1 MGFCKDGEG
10 VGCRGTKKGAG
21 EGLNLSSIT
30 SVLAILAAAFK
41 LVGTP
46 VTPIPPPLL
55 MIGAGLRPGLSA
67 RNVASRIISRQSEAG
82 APAGDIF
89 SEDNN
94 VSESMET
101 IRVQE
106 ITNAILTEAK
116 VEMTVEPGSIQTTSL
131 GVGNFGAPVSS
142 TGMNT
147 NIVSGDG
154 IIR

>member
-1 MGFCKDGEG
+1 MSD
-10 VGCRGTKKGAG
+10 V
-21 EGLNLSSIT
+21 SSIS
-30 SVLAILAAAFK
+30 SVLSIISAAFK
-41 LVGTP
+41 IQSVPATS
-46 VTPIPPPLL
+46 IPPPLL
-55 MIGAGLRPGLSA
+55 MIGAQLRPGLSA
-67 RNVASRIISRQSEAG
+67 RNIASRIISRQSEAG

-89 SEDNN
+89 SESNN
-94 VSESMET
+94 ISEAMET

-106 ITNAILTEAK
+106 IVNAILTESK
-116 VEMTVEPGSIQTTSL
+116 VEITVQPGSIQTTSL

>member
-1 MGFCKDGEG
+1 MVLD
-10 VGCRGTKKGAG
+10 VKK
-21 EGLNLSSIT
+21 ENVRMSDVSSI
-30 SVLAILAAAFK
+30 SNVLSILSAAFK
-41 LVGTP
+41 LQSTP
-46 VTPIPPPLL
+46 VTSIPPPLL
-55 MIGAGLRPGLSA
+55 MIGAQLRPGLSA
-67 RNVASRIISRQSEAG
+67 RNIASRIIARQSEAG

-94 VSESMET
+94 ISEAMET
-101 IRVQE
+101 IRIQE
-106 ITNAILTEAK
+106 IVNAILTESK
-116 VEMTVEPGSIQTTSL
+116 VEITLKPGAIQTTSL

>member
-1 MGFCKDGEG
+1 MACEDGG
-10 VGCRGTKKGAG
+10 VGCRGTKKGQSSG
-21 EGLNLSSIT
+21 KLNLSSIT
-30 SVLAILAAAFK
+30 NVLKILGAAFK
-41 LVGTP
+41 LQSTP

-55 MIGAGLRPGLSA
+55 MIGAKLRPGLSA
-67 RNVASRIISRQSEAG
+67 RNIASRIISRQSEAG

-89 SEDNN
+89 SEGNN
-94 VSESMET
+94 ISEALET

-116 VEMTVEPGSIQTTSL
+116 VEMTVAPGSIQTTSL
-131 GVGNFGAPVSS
+131 GIGNFGAPVTS

-154 IIR
+154 IVR

>member
-1 MGFCKDGEG
+1 MSD
-10 VGCRGTKKGAG
+10 V
-21 EGLNLSSIT
+21 SSI
-30 SVLAILAAAFK
+30 SNVLQILSAAFK
-41 LVGTP
+41 LQSTP
-46 VTPIPPPLL
+46 ATPMPPPLL
-55 MIGAGLRPGLSA
+55 MIGANLRPGLSA
-67 RNVASRIISRQSEAG
+67 RNIASRIISRQSEAG

-94 VSESMET
+94 ISEAMET

-106 ITNAILTEAK
+106 IVNAILTESK
-116 VEMTVEPGSIQTTSL
+116 VEITLKPGSIQTTSL
-131 GVGNFGAPVSS
+131 GVGNYGAPVSS